1 MIKMPRSLAK
11 LAIALAAVV
20 VSFNFIGA
28 FARAAALVYDAIMGP
43 KDDRLAGGFSLG
55 ANSLTKDLEILF
67 EKFVLGFDAGCVI
80 SQEAEFMFPDQQ
92 SMQRAGDVVY
102 RPQDYHMEVVAG
114 LDISAATPTDLIQR
128 QVPAVYKSPQN
139 ILYTLD
145 AKELRDP
152 QHKEKA
158 GNAAGLRLSA
168 QIDSD
173 IYSAVALQATNVL
186 TVTGGGAFSWDKGAE
201 AEAILIAKGM
211 PKGVQRKFFMNPFDY
226 LAVSKDLGN
235 RSYLK
240 DTTLDAYEQSKVPGI
255 AGFGTF
261 RTDNLQNLAGV
272 GTVSGTTVSGAQSFT
287 PSAMTGDLPTDNR
300 RMTLVVAGANIANI
314 KNGDAFTIG
323 SGGTAVNSCHLV
335 TKDDTGQLQTFRVIS
350 GGGTA
355 NLVISPAIISSGPY
369 KNCTQAAANGAAIT
383 FLNTVT
389 KPVNAFWCQGAV
401 ELMAGKLAFPDG
413 MGAQV
418 MTATSKQ
425 GIPLIMSYSFNHL
438 TGKVTCR
445 MTSLYA
451 TTVLQPEL
459 CGIVLAKQT

>member
-1 MIKMPRSLAK
+1 MP
-11 LAIALAAVV
+11 
-20 VSFNFIGA
+20 NQ
-28 FARAAALVYDAIMGP
+28 
-43 KDDRLAGGFSLG
+43 
-55 ANSLTKDLEILF
+55 LTKDLEIMF
-67 EKFVLGFDAGCVI
+67 ENVVLGFDAGCVI
-80 SQEAEFMFPDQQ
+80 SQEADFFSPDQQ
-92 SMQRAGDVVY
+92 AMQRAGDVVY

-114 LDISAATPTDLIQR
+114 MDISAATPTDLIQR

-139 ILYTLD
+139 ILFTLD

-152 QHKEKA
+152 DHKTKA
-158 GNAAGLRLSA
+158 GKAGGLRLSA

-173 IYSAVALQATNVL
+173 IYNAVALQATNVI
-186 TVTGGGAFSWDKGAE
+186 TVTGGGAFTWDKGAD

-211 PKGVQRKFFMNPFDY
+211 PKGVQRKMFLNPFDY
-226 LAVSKDLGN
+226 KDVAKDLGN
-235 RSYLK
+235 RAYLR
-240 DTTLDAYEQSKVPGI
+240 DETLDAYEQSKVPGI
-255 AGFGTF
+255 AGFSTF

-272 GTVSGTTVSGAQSFT
+272 GTVTGTTVSGAQSFT

-300 RMTLVVAGANIANI
+300 RMTLNVAGANLANW

-323 SGGTAVNSCHLV
+323 SGGTAVNSVHMIS
-335 TKDDTGQLQTFRVIS
+335 KDDTGQLQTFRIIS
-350 GGGTA
+350 GAGTGA
-355 NLVISPAIISSGPY
+355 WVVSPPIISSGPY
-369 KNCTQAAANGAAIT
+369 KNCTQQAGAGAAIT
-383 FLNTVT
+383 PLNTST

-425 GIPLIMSYSFNHL
+425 GIPLIMSYAFNHL
-438 TGKVTCR
+438 TGKVTGR
-445 MTSLYA
+445 ITSLYA

>member
-1 MIKMPRSLAK
+1 MAK
-11 LAIALAAVV
+11 IRKTLIATAAAAVASYALVTAGRV
-20 VSFNFIGA
+20 VATAIDIVDWMRGDP
-28 FARAAALVYDAIMGP
+28 RDRMGGAAA
-43 KDDRLAGGFSLG
+43 FG
-55 ANSLTKDLEILF
+55 ANQLTKDLEILF
-67 EKFVLGFDAGCVI
+67 EEFVLGFDAGCVI
-80 SQEAEFMFPDQQ
+80 SQEADFKFPDQQ

-102 RPQDYHMEVVAG
+102 RPQDYQMETVSG

-152 QHKEKA
+152 EHKKNS
-158 GNAAGLRLSA
+158 GKAAGLRLCA

-173 IYSAVALQATNVL
+173 LYSAVALQATNVI
-186 TVTGGGAFSWDKGAE
+186 TVTGGGVFTWDKGAA

-211 PKGVQRKFFMNPFDY
+211 PKGVERKFFMNPFDY
-226 LAVSKDLGN
+226 LDVAKDLGN
-235 RSYLK
+235 RAYLR
-240 DTTLDAYEQSKVPGI
+240 DETLDAYEQSKVPGI
-255 AGFGTF
+255 AGFRTF
-261 RTDNLQNLAGV
+261 RTDNLQNLSAI

-287 PSAMTGDLPTDNR
+287 PTAMTGDLPTDNR
-300 RMTLVVAGANIANI
+300 RMTLNIAGANIANI
-314 KNGDAFTIG
+314 KNGDCFTIG
-323 SGGTAVNSCHLV
+323 SGGTLVNSVHNI
-335 TKDDTGQLQTFRVIS
+335 TKDDTGQPQTFRVIS
-350 GGGTA
+350 GAGTSA
-355 NLVISPAIISSGPY
+355 LTISPPIVTTGPY

-438 TGKVTCR
+438 TGKVTAR